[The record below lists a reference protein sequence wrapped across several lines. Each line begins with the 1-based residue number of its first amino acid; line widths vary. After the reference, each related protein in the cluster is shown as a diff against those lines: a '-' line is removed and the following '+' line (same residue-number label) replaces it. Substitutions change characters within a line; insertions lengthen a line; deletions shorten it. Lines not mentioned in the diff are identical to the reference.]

1 MKDNWLE
8 LYKACN
14 KELDNKDLTTFVNVG
29 SSACA
34 ILTDKG
40 NIYVGKGIES
50 NSKLNT
56 CAEKSAIMNMLNKN
70 EHDIKKMVILNEL
83 EEEIL
88 PCRDCLNYLLE
99 FDQTG
104 DMDIL
109 TSYRNGEAVKL
120 KDILPDDYGVV
131 KIEG

>member
-34 ILTDKG
+34 IL
-40 NIYVGKGIES
+40 
-50 NSKLNT
+50 
-56 CAEKSAIMNMLNKN
+56 
-70 EHDIKKMVILNEL
+70 KMVILNEL